1 MGVITLKALLPLV
14 LILPFVLCLPL
25 LRFPVGISLDRDGVH
40 TDRNIDQVVSDED
53 GNPAYTSRL
62 YISLGCSWRAV
73 VEKQLMFT
81 SGWSNLSHL
90 ALKAVSLRQLLP

>member
-62 YISLGCSWRAV
+62 YISLGCSRRA
-73 VEKQLMFT
+73 
-81 SGWSNLSHL
+81 
-90 ALKAVSLRQLLP
+90 AVDVYFGLE